1 MFKRKTV
8 KKGFSV
14 VEVILAVFMFIIIAA
29 TGVAT
34 VIHSFSVNRQ
44 AEEETQATL
53 IAQEGIEGV
62 RSIKNQS
69 WGNLTA
75 GTYGLDTT
83 GNVWSFDAGPDN
95 VGKFLRTI
103 VISDV
108 QRDVGGN
115 IVASGGT
122 PDPDAKKIDATVDWD
137 FSDVRARSITLAT
150 YLTNFRK
157 AISSAGDALLV
168 YGRTGSS
175 IPRFNVYSNASNTFS
190 ANSDTVAGAPGRNFV
205 IKTSPT
211 KQEAIAAYVDSST
224 LRVLCFDGTTWTNEW
239 SVTVGGTGTTRRFD
253 IAYEYQSG
261 DAIVLYSTD
270 AGTGELDYQTKSGS
284 LGCGSANWV
293 DQTAFDSPGTNGVVT
308 WVKLSAD
315 SRASSDVIAAAWADM
330 NRDLQA
336 AIWSGSSWTQ
346 RTSALETTLEC
357 RGNCTS
363 SPTIPNGDSFD
374 IDFESL
380 SGHLMVV
387 WGSGGSGTAN
397 GAWYNKCD
405 GGSPPSCTWNASRT
419 AITSMANDATSLD
432 ISSNP
437 NSDEILFASI
447 GDGGSDLQAARWS
460 GSAWTGTNDLDTSAL
475 TPVAGASF
483 VATGWLINGAT
494 TRGIVVFDNSS
505 TQSQR
510 IHGFVWNGSTF
521 VRQGTDS
528 TPWFTPTPLF
538 GTPRWYDIQT
548 DPKNKDKLMF
558 LVSNSVNDLFAKRLE
573 MDSAGVFTWTNPTYA
588 DGTTL
593 EANLVQS
600 TTSPF
605 YFGYWRN
612 P

>member
-224 LRVLCFDGTTWTNEW
+224 LRILCFDGTTWTNEW